1 MASIAFMDDI
11 HQQFSKHFLFK
22 ICFWIFLIFRK
33 KYADGVFTQGSYLKS
48 INVKVTGYI
57 NMILN
62 FIEQKT
68 LALFKLSNFKCIC
81 HFNYQKIPFVISKSN
96 GGKRG
101 SFFRIFCL
109 TFWCLCQV
117 EGHGGTLAKLFSEN
131 CQKFP

>member
-1 MASIAFMDDI
+1 MPEPRAGSN
-11 HQQFSKHFLFK
+11 SKARVHPNLKTQDFDPY
-22 ICFWIFLIFRK
+22 

-68 LALFKLSNFKCIC
+68 FALFKLSNFKCIC

-109 TFWCLCQV
+109 TF
-117 EGHGGTLAKLFSEN
+117 
-131 CQKFP
+131 